1 MADCGIDQ
9 LTVLF
14 ASDKIARRGPTLPLD
29 TNPRH
34 MKTSISKIGVTLVAL
49 GIGLVSPTGR
59 GQTTTVTTTRGAFTE
74 FVPGSQTV
82 IVKSG
87 AGSPLRYVVTRQ
99 TTIVDESGVPV
110 TVERISPGSPLA
122 IQYIDNDGQLVASRI
137 VVQPQLTTMPVV
149 TDQKTTTTTVT
160 NRPLTHDEKEALK
173 EQRERQKKQLE
184 EQKKALEKAKDKLD
198 DDDDH

>member
-1 MADCGIDQ
+1 
-9 LTVLF
+9 
-14 ASDKIARRGPTLPLD
+14 
-29 TNPRH
+29 
-34 MKTSISKIGVTLVAL
+34 MKTSISKIVFALVAL
-49 GIGLVSPTGR
+49 GIGLVSPALR

-82 IVKSG
+82 IVKTE
-87 AGSPLRYVVTRQ
+87 AGSPLRYSVTKE

-110 TVERISPGSPLA
+110 TIDRISPGSPLA
-122 IQYIDNDGQLVASRI
+122 IQYIDNEGQLVASHI
-137 VVQPQLTTMPVV
+137 VVQPQTTTVPVV